1 MLETV
6 ILLTCLE
13 AQMIIGRVEK
23 NHDLP
28 QVVRNEIIIELLN
41 VSECKDGNVR

>member
-13 AQMIIGRVEK
+13 ATTLIGRVENNDSISRIIK
-23 NHDLP
+23 
-28 QVVRNEIIIELLN
+28 NEIIIELLE
-41 VSECKDGNVR
+41 VSECKNGNV

>member
-13 AQMIIGRVEK
+13 ATQIIGRVENNDSISRVTK
-23 NHDLP
+23 
-28 QVVRNEIIIELLN
+28 NEIKIELLK
-41 VSECKDGNVR
+41 VSECKNGNV

>member
-13 AQMIIGRVEK
+13 ATMVIDRVK
-23 NHDLP
+23 NHQDLSW
-28 QVVRNEIIIELLN
+28 QVKREVIYELN
-41 VSECKDGNVR
+41 QVSECKNGDV

>member
-13 AQMIIGRVEK
+13 ANTAIQRVENNYSISRAIK
-23 NHDLP
+23 D
-28 QVVRNEIIIELLN
+28 EIIIELLK
-41 VSECKDGNVR
+41 VSECKDGDV

>member
-13 AQMIIGRVEK
+13 ANIIIGRVENK
-23 NHDLP
+23 HDIP
-28 QVVRNEIIIELLN
+28 QVIRNEIIIEVLN
-41 VSECKDGNVR
+41 VSECKDGNV